1 MEMSLERQTL
11 ADASALPA
19 ASDELIRLICK
30 LRWIGMEDEAERL
43 MQELTRRRAAADDSV
58 VANQG
63 ETD

>member
-1 MEMSLERQTL
+1 MEVSLERQAL
-11 ADASALPA
+11 SDASAVPA
-19 ASDELIRLICK
+19 TSDELTKLICK

-58 VANQG
+58 IATPA

>member
-1 MEMSLERQTL
+1 MEMSLERQAL
-11 ADASALPA
+11 VDASALPA
-19 ASDELIRLICK
+19 ESDELIKLICK

-58 VANQG
+58 VAAQG